1 MDDLYKW
8 IEEKC
13 GEKGIKISKLCSD
26 IGIRQNVLSDL
37 KYGRTKGLSV
47 KTAGKLAN
55 YFDVDIVDL
64 LDFANVENS
73 SGYYDG
79 WKDAME
85 TYEIDPDLAQYLDI
99 LKNRPEMRMLFDVSK
114 NATKEQIEAIVHFIE
129 GMIR

>member
-26 IGIRQNVLSDL
+26 IGIRQSVLSDL

-64 LDFANVENS
+64 LDFANAENS

-79 WKDAME
+79 WKDARE
-85 TYEIDPDLAQYLDI
+85 TYEIDPDLAKYLDI

-114 NATKEQIEAIVHFIE
+114 MQRKNSSRPLCALSK
-129 GMIR
+129 G

>member
-26 IGIRQNVLSDL
+26 IGIRQSVLSDL

-55 YFDVDIVDL
+55 YFDVIENPGDYI
-64 LDFANVENS
+64 DFSDAYAD
-73 SGYYDG
+73 GYNDGFYDG
-79 WKDAME
+79 WYACNDGYPLE
-85 TYEIDPDLAQYLDI
+85 
-99 LKNRPEMRMLFDVSK
+99 
-114 NATKEQIEAIVHFIE
+114 
-129 GMIR
+129 